1 MADLGQSDRTGVA
14 TLTSEE
20 SLRIQRDH
28 HVKLLAAAVRWITE
42 NVIANEMHLDPFPED
57 LFEPLVQELVENPM
71 MGWPDYDS
79 ANGYLEAEFD
89 WKAD

>member
-1 MADLGQSDRTGVA
+1 
-14 TLTSEE
+14 
-20 SLRIQRDH
+20 
-28 HVKLLAAAVRWITE
+28 
-42 NVIANEMHLDPFPED
+42 